1 MAQEREK
8 RRIVI
13 ASILKPVDDTR
24 MFGKMGVSL
33 ASTGTWQVTIIGFPT
48 TVPSYPGIE
57 FIQLKSFTR
66 LSLGRWLAKWKVLI
80 EAWRRKPA
88 LFIFSTHELLIPAL
102 ILKVMRS
109 SFIVYDVR
117 ENFYRNIAHS
127 EGLPTLLRWPLAM
140 LVRLKEKLLAPA
152 VDHFLLA
159 EKGYEQE
166 FRFHRGGWT
175 VIENKALSYPKSSSG
190 KKDSGKLQLL
200 FSGTLAES
208 TGVFRAIRL
217 AKALHAVNHMVTLTI
232 IGYASTPSIRKR
244 IRDETNSLSFI
255 HLIGIDTLVQHQ
267 DIVELIQRSDA
278 GILSY
283 PISDLTR
290 NSVPTKLWE
299 YLQGHLPIILEHQW
313 HWIDRY
319 APYNPFCF
327 VDFDDPDC
335 LALLD
340 ELKTKTFY
348 TSYPTD
354 VSWESEGS
362 RFLAC
367 IRKLR
372 V

>member
-33 ASTGTWQVTIIGFPT
+33 ASTGTWQVSIIGFPT

-66 LSLGRWLAKWKVLI
+66 LSLGRWLAKWKVLV

-175 VIENKALSYPKSSSG
+175 VIENKALSYPKS
-190 KKDSGKLQLL
+190 
-200 FSGTLAES
+200 FSE
-208 TGVFRAIRL
+208 
-217 AKALHAVNHMVTLTI
+217 
-232 IGYASTPSIRKR
+232 KR
-244 IRDETNSLSFI
+244 IQESCNCFFP
-255 HLIGIDTLVQHQ
+255 
-267 DIVELIQRSDA
+267 E
-278 GILSY
+278 
-283 PISDLTR
+283 P
-290 NSVPTKLWE
+290 
-299 YLQGHLPIILEHQW
+299 LPKA
-313 HWIDRY
+313 R
-319 APYNPFCF
+319 ACFAPFC
-327 VDFDDPDC
+327 
-335 LALLD
+335 
-340 ELKTKTFY
+340 
-348 TSYPTD
+348 
-354 VSWESEGS
+354 
-362 RFLAC
+362 
-367 IRKLR
+367 
-372 V
+372 